1 VPAGTRA
8 ALLQELAGV
17 VDAASAGAGRVL
29 IVSGEA
35 GIGKTTLVRTLSDR
49 RRERVLWG
57 SCEPLTTSRPL
68 LPLRDWAAVLGGE
81 ISAALAAGDPR
92 FDLFAAV
99 LAEAGRVPTLAVV
112 EDVHWADDSTLDL
125 LVFLGRRLGPLP
137 LSLVLTARDDQP
149 VAPRCAEVL
158 ALLGALPNATRVS
171 VPHLTTEEVAAIT
184 AGSGL
189 DAPHVR
195 RITGGNAFFV
205 TQLVGAP
212 TEGVPRS
219 VREAVLARVSTLPDA
234 GRILVET
241 VAVIPDRADLASVY
255 AAAPAGPADLDL
267 AERAGLLVSDGR
279 TVEFRHELAREAV
292 EGALPGARR
301 RQRHQA
307 VFGALLARGRRDSHL
322 LAYHADRAGQSGP
335 AVEFGLRAAEQS
347 ALAGS
352 HRQAVVQLERARSH
366 LDSVEPGLA
375 LRVLHLLVAQYQ
387 LTGPIETA
395 AARAAEAVAC
405 ARGTGDPELLASAL
419 AGLARTEWMA
429 GHRDEAQAALAEAH
443 DAALPVPGTA
453 GELAVLTQ
461 TARLSMLGRHLRA
474 AVEVGSRAIE
484 LADVLGDRASRLAAV
499 NSVGTAM
506 LLDDPDGGQ
515 KLLTDGITLA
525 RRLGEDGHAA
535 LLMANLG
542 SMSGE
547 YRRYEVAIT
556 WLQRCAEFCQERDV
570 DLTRDFATSWL
581 ARIAF
586 ERGDWNRA
594 VELGTALLDSPDV
607 PGRMIVSTLL
617 GRIAVHR
624 ADRAAGELLGQAW
637 DLTERGGDTQRMW
650 PAAAGLAEAAWADER
665 ADPPPQV
672 QRVFADA
679 AELGM
684 SWAVGELGWW
694 LVRFG
699 VISRDDPRLAAAA
712 APFAAQIRG
721 DWPAAARQWTELGC
735 RLEAA
740 QARAET
746 DDPGALR
753 QAIAVLDE
761 LGARAAAD
769 RAAARLRRLGG
780 GRVRRARR
788 ATAANPF
795 QLTARELEVLEL
807 LREGLT
813 NAEIAQRTYTSAKT
827 VGHHVSAILAKLDVP
842 SRREAVRAAGAL
854 RAAGGPAGP
863 PGLSDR
869 STGRAPRPR

>member
-8 ALLQELAGV
+8 ALLRELADV
-17 VDAASAGAGRVL
+17 VDAAAGAGRVV

-35 GIGKTTLVRTLSDR
+35 GIGKTTLIRTLSDTR
-49 RRERVLWG
+49 GERVLWG

-68 LPLRDWAAVLGGE
+68 LPLHDWAGVLGGE
-81 ISAALAAGDPR
+81 ISAALAADDSR

-99 LAEAGRVPTLAVV
+99 LGELGRIPTLAVI
-112 EDVHWADDSTLDL
+112 EDVHWADDSSLDL
-125 LVFLGRRLGPLP
+125 LVFLGRRLAPLP
-137 LSLVLTARDDQP
+137 LSLVVTSREDQP
-149 VAPRCAEVL
+149 VAPRCGEVL
-158 ALLGALPNATRVS
+158 ALLGALPHAVRLA
-171 VPHLTTEEVAAIT
+171 VPPLTTAEVAAIT

-189 DAPHVR
+189 DAQHVR
-195 RITGGNAFFV
+195 RVTGGNAFFV

-219 VREAVLARVSTLPDA
+219 VREAVLARVGTLPEA

-241 VAVIPDRADLASVY
+241 VAVIPDRADLAVVY
-255 AAAPAGPADLDL
+255 AAAPAGPADLEL

-292 EGALPGARR
+292 AGALPGARR
-301 RQRHQA
+301 GQRHQS
-307 VFGALLARGRRDSHL
+307 VFEALLAGGRRNSHL

-335 AVEFGLRAAEQS
+335 AAEFGLRAAEQS

-352 HRQAVVQLERARSH
+352 HRQAIVQLERARPH
-366 LDSVEPGLA
+366 LDSVEPELA

-395 AARAAEAVAC
+395 VARAAEAVVC
-405 ARGTGDPELLASAL
+405 AASAGDLDLLAAAL
-419 AGLARTEWMA
+419 ARQARTEWMA
-429 GHRDEAQAALAEAH
+429 GHRYEARAALAAAH
-443 DAALPVPGTA
+443 AALQVPGTA

-461 TARLSMLGRHLRA
+461 TARLSMLGRHLRE

-484 LADVLGDRASRLAAV
+484 LADALGDRASRLEAI

-506 LLDDPDGGQ
+506 LLDDPAGGQ
-515 KLLTDGITLA
+515 ALLTEGITLA

-547 YRRYEVAIT
+547 YRRYEVATT

-570 DLTRDFATSWL
+570 DLTRDFATSWV

-586 ERGDWNRA
+586 ERGDWTRA

-607 PGRMIVSTLL
+607 ICRMNVSTLL

-624 ADRAAGELLGQAW
+624 SDRAAGALLGQAW

-650 PAAAGLAEAAWADER
+650 PAAAGLAEAAWADDR
-665 ADPPPQV
+665 ADAPPQV
-672 QRVFADA
+672 LQVFGDA

-699 VISRDDPRLAAAA
+699 ALGRDDSRLTAAA

-721 DWPAAARQWTELGC
+721 DWPAAARQWAELGC

-740 QARAET
+740 HARAET

-753 QAIAVLDE
+753 MAITVLDE
-761 LGARAAAD
+761 LGARSAAD
-769 RAAARLRRLGG
+769 RVAARLRQAGG

-795 QLTARELEVLEL
+795 QLTARELEVLDL

-827 VGHHVSAILAKLDVP
+827 VGHHVSAILAKLDVR
-842 SRREAVRAAGAL
+842 SRREAVRAAEAL
-854 RAAGGPAGP
+854 RAADGPAGP
-863 PGLSDR
+863 
-869 STGRAPRPR
+869 GRAGPQ